1 MTKVG
6 NGIMAELIRRDRL
19 EWPGIARRFFD
30 VDWEMSPIRV
40 EEFIDGDSMVIK
52 AEIPGIDPE
61 KDVEISIAD
70 GLLHIQAER
79 REESEHKDKDGFRSE
94 FRYGSFFRDIPLP
107 AGAKESDVKAAY
119 HDGVLTVRVP
129 VPVRNAT
136 PSKIPVTR
144 S

>member
-1 MTKVG
+1 
-6 NGIMAELIRRDRL
+6 MAELMRRERL

-30 VDWEMSPIRV
+30 VDWEVSPIRV
-40 EEFIDGDSMVIK
+40 EEYIDGDSMVVK
-52 AEIPGIDPE
+52 AEMPGMDPE

-70 GLLHIQAER
+70 GLLHIQAVR
-79 REESEHKDKDGFRSE
+79 REESEHQDKDGFRSE

-107 AGAKESDVKAAY
+107 SGAKESDVKAAY

-129 VPVRNAT
+129 VPKRNET
-136 PSKIPVTR
+136 PAKIPVTR

>member
-1 MTKVG
+1 
-6 NGIMAELIRRDRL
+6 MAELLRRERL

-30 VDWEMSPIRV
+30 VDWEVSPIRV
-40 EEFIDGDSMVIK
+40 EEYIDGDAMVIK
-52 AEIPGIDPE
+52 AERPGMDPE
-61 KDVEISIAD
+61 RDVEISIAD

-79 REESEHKDKDGFRSE
+79 REESEHQDKDSFRSE

-107 AGAKESDVKAAY
+107 SGATESDVKADY
-119 HDGVLTVRVP
+119 QDGVLTVRVP
-129 VPVRNAT
+129 VPKRNAT

>member
-1 MTKVG
+1 
-6 NGIMAELIRRDRL
+6 MAELMRRERL

-30 VDWEMSPIRV
+30 ADWETSPIRV
-40 EEFIDGDSMVIK
+40 EEFIDGDSMVVK
-52 AEIPGIDPE
+52 AEMPDLDPE

-79 REESEHKDKDGFRSE
+79 REEIEHQGKDGFRSE

-107 AGAKESDVKAAY
+107 TGAKESDVKAEY
-119 HDGVLTVRVP
+119 RDGVLTVRVP
-129 VPVRNAT
+129 VPKRNAT
-136 PSKIPVTR
+136 PAKIPVTR

>member
-1 MTKVG
+1 MT
-6 NGIMAELIRRDRL
+6 ELMRRGRL

-40 EEFIDGDSMVIK
+40 EEYIDGNAMVIK
-52 AEIPGIDPE
+52 AEMPGIDPE

-79 REESEHKDKDGFRSE
+79 REESEHQSKDGFRSE

-107 AGAKESDVKAAY
+107 AGATESDVKAAY

-129 VPVRNAT
+129 VPERNAT
-136 PSKIPVTR
+136 PAKIPVTR

>member
-1 MTKVG
+1 
-6 NGIMAELIRRDRL
+6 MAELVRRERL

-40 EEFIDGDSMVIK
+40 EEYIDGDAMVVK
-52 AEIPGIDPE
+52 AEMPGMDPD

-79 REESEHKDKDGFRSE
+79 HEEAAHQGKDGFRSE

-119 HDGVLTVRVP
+119 RDGVLTVRVP
-129 VPVRNAT
+129 VPKRNA
-136 PSKIPVTR
+136 PPAKIPVTR